1 MTAPRPWELQT
12 LPCILRAWNNYH
24 GYSKYTEPAP
34 DHQNTLDYFHT
45 LVPEGFAT
53 VTIPSAYFHIATQ
66 QKWIERIDCTSLFI
80 VNGTHIYLVK
90 RQSDGGWRRY
100 DWPYADLYENIYEL
114 ERSTHHT
121 LFVTPHSSGVGG
133 KVPSSTAGAG
143 GLVVLLYPVANY
155 EKLKGCFV
163 DWVPK
168 RTEFYLAFK
177 RRLMAVAA
185 QPPVAPQT

>member
-1 MTAPRPWELQT
+1 MATPRPWELQT

-24 GYSKYTEPAP
+24 GYSKYTEPAS

-66 QKWIERIDCTSLFI
+66 QKWIERINCTSLFI

-100 DWPYADLYENIYEL
+100 DWPHMDTYENIHAL

-121 LFVTPHSSGVGG
+121 LFVI
-133 KVPSSTAGAG
+133 
-143 GLVVLLYPVANY
+143 LLYPAANY

-168 RTEFYLAFK
+168 RTEFYLVFK
-177 RRLMAVAA
+177 RKLMAVAA
-185 QPPVAPQT
+185 QPPLAPQT